1 MFVQTQETPNPNSLK
16 FIPGKLVSNSGSF
29 EITNKDE
36 TNNDLVKN
44 ILSINGVTGIFL
56 DEDFLSVNKTEN
68 TNWEDVKHIVISLI
82 NEFYSAGN
90 EFVINKNV
98 DSKKKDDFSEIEKQ
112 IIKILETKIKPAVAK
127 DGGDIKF
134 KEFKNGVVTVQLQGS
149 CSGCPSSTMTLKQG
163 VQNLLCHYIPDVKEV
178 VAI

>member
-68 TNWEDVKHIVISLI
+68 TNWEMW
-82 NEFYSAGN
+82 N
-90 EFVINKNV
+90 
-98 DSKKKDDFSEIEKQ
+98 
-112 IIKILETKIKPAVAK
+112 IL
-127 DGGDIKF
+127 
-134 KEFKNGVVTVQLQGS
+134 LS
-149 CSGCPSSTMTLKQG
+149 
-163 VQNLLCHYIPDVKEV
+163 H
-178 VAI
+178 